1 MGEMH
6 EDWKQGHGTFYYSEW
21 GSRYEGQFVA
31 NKPSQKGIYYWKDG
45 SRYEGEWTDGRR
57 TGLGKLVTA
66 DGCVY
71 EQEWHEVIKHPYTN
85 AEPPK
90 FPNQVP
96 GVSHGVNHQLTG
108 QLVQ

>member
-45 SRYEGEWTDGRR
+45 SRYEGEWKDGKQHGIGTYIYANGKKR
-57 TGLGKLVTA
+57 LGRWLNGKRVEWI
-66 DGCVY
+66 DGDENY
-71 EQEWHEVIKHPYTN
+71 LSYDTKSASASAKN
-85 AEPPK
+85 
-90 FPNQVP
+90 
-96 GVSHGVNHQLTG
+96 
-108 QLVQ
+108 